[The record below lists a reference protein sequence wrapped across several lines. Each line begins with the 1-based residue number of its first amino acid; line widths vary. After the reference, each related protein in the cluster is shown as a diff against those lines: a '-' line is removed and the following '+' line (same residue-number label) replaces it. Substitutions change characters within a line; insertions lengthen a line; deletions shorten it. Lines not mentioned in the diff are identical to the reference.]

1 MIKTPS
7 LEALKA
13 AAKMAGFAKPDSV
26 AIDASMLGEV
36 RTDFALNAL
45 ADMIAKHEPELIA
58 ESFDERTA
66 REVKNLCLV
75 ASVTV
80 PYETCL
86 AQYRQY
92 IRQYKDEVK

>member
-1 MIKTPS
+1 MTKTPT

-13 AAKMAGFAKPDSV
+13 AAIMAGFERPDSV
-26 AIDASMLGEV
+26 AVEAML
-36 RTDFALNAL
+36 TAFAPYLALNAL
-45 ADMIAKHEPELIA
+45 ADMIAKHEPELIS

-86 AQYRQY
+86 KQYREY
-92 IRQYKDEVK
+92 AKAWAGD